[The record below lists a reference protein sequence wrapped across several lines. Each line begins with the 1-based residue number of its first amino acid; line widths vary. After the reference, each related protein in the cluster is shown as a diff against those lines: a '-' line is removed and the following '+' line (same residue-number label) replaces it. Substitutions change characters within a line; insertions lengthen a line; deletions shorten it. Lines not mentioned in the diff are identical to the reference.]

1 MTDCKSMWLCLV
13 GIGAAIVL
21 LIALYAGFV
30 LGPNFLVKKPIK
42 SEKTALLQSSTKNLS
57 ELTLNRKVGIKA

>member
-13 GIGAAIVL
+13 GIGAAIIL

-30 LGPNFLVKKPIK
+30 IGPNFLVKKPIK
-42 SEKTALLQSSTKNLS
+42 SDKTAVSHSSSKNLDA
-57 ELTLNRKVGIKA
+57 LTINKKVGIKV

>member
-42 SEKTALLQSSTKNLS
+42 SEKTALLQGSTKNLS